1 MRKFALP
8 RRSSAARSCAR
19 ALSLI
24 HILLL
29 LTGCAAE
36 SAAPVERGDGALAA
50 AQTPASMERV
60 EAAANGTEESAP
72 APVRAPV
79 IDEASGKTV
88 LTLAGVRLQDYG
100 WDALIKQFNAQ
111 SADYIVE
118 LRDYF
123 TGELVEGGS
132 VPSEEE
138 MDRYRA
144 DLQDAKTRL
153 HTDIIAGNAP
163 DMLVFDALSPLPY
176 LGKGLLLDL
185 DPYLAAAADISPE
198 DILGWDALHE
208 YGGLY
213 VLARQF
219 VVETLMCSQDFYAAH
234 KGWTA
239 ADYLEIERGLRSDQ
253 QMIYYM
259 SPEEFLEQ
267 MGGGYLAKALD
278 LDAGTCDFDNAE
290 FIGILDG
297 ALECGQ
303 YEALDY
309 AGKPAARRL
318 EDGEL
323 MCCATWL
330 DAPDSVTF
338 DRIRG
343 GKTLAYIGYPTADG
357 SCGSVMRLYGDIGA
371 FAATAS
377 PAGCWEFIQYAVQ
390 NGADA
395 AYYGSPVYAP
405 LMLERVAQKNEN
417 GGQYTTATEEDV
429 QAYINAAQAC
439 RVMGYRDESVMDI
452 LRDECAPML
461 RGEMTPQ
468 QTAKN
473 IQARVSLYMAEQYG

>member
-1 MRKFALP
+1 MK
-8 RRSSAARSCAR
+8 RRIAAV
-19 ALSLI
+19 LLLL
-24 HILLL
+24 LLL
-29 LTGCAAE
+29 LTGCATE
-36 SAAPVERGDGALAA
+36 SAAPVEREDGAPAA
-50 AQTPASMERV
+50 AQTPAPMERV
-60 EAAANGTEESAP
+60 EAAASGTGESAP
-72 APVRAPV
+72 APAREAV

-88 LTLAGVRLQDYG
+88 LTLAGVRMQAYG
-100 WDALIKQFNAQ
+100 WDALAKQFNAQ

-123 TGELVEGGS
+123 TGEVVEGGS

-163 DMLVFDALSPLPY
+163 DMIVFDALSPLPY

-219 VVETLMCSQDFYAAH
+219 VVETLMCSQDFYDAH

-297 ALECGQ
+297 ALECGR

-357 SCGSVMRLYGDIGA
+357 SCGSVMRLYGDVGA

-377 PAGCWEFIQYAVQ
+377 PEGCWEFVKYTLK

-405 LMLERVAQKNEN
+405 LMLEQVAQKNEN

-452 LRDECAPML
+452 LRTECAPML
-461 RGEMTPQ
+461 TGEVSPEQ
-468 QTAKN
+468 AAKN

>member
-1 MRKFALP
+1 MK
-8 RRSSAARSCAR
+8 RRIAAI
-19 ALSLI
+19 LLF
-24 HILLL
+24 LLL

-36 SAAPVERGDGALAA
+36 SAAPVERGDGAPAA
-50 AQTPASMERV
+50 AQTPAPMERV

-72 APVRAPV
+72 APAREAV

-123 TGELVEGGS
+123 TGEVVEGGS
-132 VPSEEE
+132 VPSEDE
-138 MDRYRA
+138 MTRYRA
-144 DLQDAKTRL
+144 DLADAKTRL
-153 HTDIIAGNAP
+153 HTDIIAGNVP
-163 DMLVFDALSPLPY
+163 DMIVFDALSPLPY

-185 DPYLAAAADISPE
+185 DPYLAADETVSPE

-219 VVETLMCSQDFYAAH
+219 VVETLMCSQDFYDAH
-234 KGWTA
+234 KGWTV
-239 ADYLEIERGLRSDQ
+239 ADYLAIERGLRDDQ

-290 FIGILDG
+290 FIGILNG

-309 AGKPAARRL
+309 AGKPVSWRL
-318 EDGEL
+318 EKGEL

-330 DAPDSVTF
+330 DSPSSVTF
-338 DRIRG
+338 DRVQG
-343 GKTLAYIGYPTADG
+343 GKTLAYIGYPTAGG
-357 SCGSVMRLYGDIGA
+357 SCGSVMRLYGDVGA

-377 PAGCWEFIQYAVQ
+377 PEGCWEFVKYTLK

-395 AYYGSPVYAP
+395 VYYGSPVYAP
-405 LMLERVAQKNEN
+405 LMREQVALRNEEA
-417 GGQYTTATEEDV
+417 GQYTKATEEDV
-429 QAYINAAQAC
+429 QTYIAAAQAC

-452 LRDECAPML
+452 LRTECAPML
-461 RGEMTPQ
+461 TGEVSPEQ
-468 QTAKN
+468 AAKN

>member
-1 MRKFALP
+1 MK
-8 RRSSAARSCAR
+8 RRIAAV
-19 ALSLI
+19 LLLL
-24 HILLL
+24 LLL
-29 LTGCAAE
+29 LTGCATE
-36 SAAPVERGDGALAA
+36 SAAPVEREDGAPAA
-50 AQTPASMERV
+50 AQTPAPMERV
-60 EAAANGTEESAP
+60 EAAASGTGESAP
-72 APVRAPV
+72 APAREAV

-88 LTLAGVRLQDYG
+88 LTLAGVRMQAYG
-100 WDALIKQFNAQ
+100 WDALAKQFNAQ

-123 TGELVEGGS
+123 TGEVVEGGS

-163 DMLVFDALSPLPY
+163 DMIVFDALSPLPY

-219 VVETLMCSQDFYAAH
+219 VVETLMCSQDFYDAH
-234 KGWTA
+234 KGWMA

-297 ALECGQ
+297 ALKCGQ

-357 SCGSVMRLYGDIGA
+357 SCGSVMRLYGDVGA

-377 PAGCWEFIQYAVQ
+377 PEGCWEFVKYTLK

-405 LMLERVAQKNEN
+405 LMREQVAQKNEN

-429 QAYINAAQAC
+429 QAYINAAQA
-439 RVMGYRDESVMDI
+439 GYRDESVMDI
-452 LRDECAPML
+452 LRTECAPML
-461 RGEMTPQ
+461 AGEVSPEQ
-468 QTAKN
+468 AAKN

>member
-1 MRKFALP
+1 
-8 RRSSAARSCAR
+8 
-19 ALSLI
+19 
-24 HILLL
+24 
-29 LTGCAAE
+29 
-36 SAAPVERGDGALAA
+36 
-50 AQTPASMERV
+50 
-60 EAAANGTEESAP
+60 
-72 APVRAPV
+72 
-79 IDEASGKTV
+79 
-88 LTLAGVRLQDYG
+88 
-100 WDALIKQFNAQ
+100 
-111 SADYIVE
+111 
-118 LRDYF
+118 
-123 TGELVEGGS
+123 
-132 VPSEEE
+132 
-138 MDRYRA
+138 
-144 DLQDAKTRL
+144 
-153 HTDIIAGNAP
+153 
-163 DMLVFDALSPLPY
+163 
-176 LGKGLLLDL
+176 
-185 DPYLAAAADISPE
+185 
-198 DILGWDALHE
+198 
-208 YGGLY
+208 
-213 VLARQF
+213 
-219 VVETLMCSQDFYAAH
+219 MCSQDFYDAH

-278 LDAGTCDFDNAE
+278 LDAGTCDFNNAE

-297 ALECGQ
+297 ALECGR

-377 PAGCWEFIQYAVQ
+377 PEGCWEFVKYTLK

-405 LMLERVAQKNEN
+405 LMLEQVAQKNEN

-461 RGEMTPQ
+461 RGEVTPEQ
-468 QTAKN
+468 AAKN